1 MKRNVLIYIND
12 IIESIDII
20 FTYIDNLSESQFY
33 NNIEKQD
40 AVLRRLEIIG
50 EAVKGI
56 PTDFRASY
64 PDIPWSKIA
73 GLRDVLIHDY
83 FGVKI
88 ERIWKVINDDLVVL
102 RKQIEE
108 VKKDNS

>member
-1 MKRNVLIYIND
+1 MKRNVQIYIDD

-20 FTYIDNLSESQFY
+20 LSYINNLTETQFY

-50 EAVKGI
+50 EAVKNV
-56 PTDFRASY
+56 PSDLRTSY
-64 PDIPWSKIA
+64 PNIPWSKIA
-73 GLRDVLIHDY
+73 GMRDVLIHDY

-88 ERIWKVINDDLVVL
+88 ERIWIVINNDLAEL
-102 RKQIEE
+102 RKQIAD
-108 VKKDNS
+108 VKKDIS